1 MNQRTL
7 GRGGVAVS
15 ALGLGCM
22 GMSEFYGPADDAESL
37 ATLARAAEIGITL
50 FDTADMYGSG
60 HNETLLGRFL
70 ATHRDRVVIATKF
83 GIVRKAGPYT
93 RTIDSRPEYART
105 ACEASLKRLGIETI
119 DLYYA
124 HRINPDIPIEETVGA
139 MADLVAAGK
148 VRALGLSE
156 VSPTTLRRAHA
167 VHPISALQSEYSLW
181 TRDPEGAVL
190 DTCRELGIAFVAYS
204 PLGRGMLTGT
214 IDTTET
220 LSADDYRRH
229 TPRFQGVNF
238 AANLHL
244 VNLVR
249 TLAAAKDC
257 TPAQLALAWL
267 LHQGDDIIPIPGTR
281 RIERLEENVAATR
294 VALSDTD
301 LARLDAALPR
311 GAAVGA
317 RYTEEGMK
325 GVNA

>member
-1 MNQRTL
+1 MNQRSL
-7 GRGGVAVS
+7 GRSGILVS

-22 GMSEFYGPADDAESL
+22 GMSEFYGPADDAVSL

-70 ATHRDRVVIATKF
+70 ATHRDRAVIATKF
-83 GIVRKAGPYT
+83 GIVRNAGQYA
-93 RTIDSRPEYART
+93 RTIDSRPEYVRT
-105 ACEASLKRLGIETI
+105 ACEASLKRLGIDTI

-124 HRINPDIPIEETVGA
+124 HRINPDVPIEETVGA
-139 MADLVAAGK
+139 MADLVASGK

-156 VSPTTLRRAHA
+156 VSPATLRRAHA
-167 VHPISALQSEYSLW
+167 VHPISALQTEYSLW
-181 TRDPEGAVL
+181 TRDPEGEVL
-190 DTCRELGIAFVAYS
+190 DTCRALGIAFVAYS
-204 PLGRGMLTGT
+204 PLGRGILTGT
-214 IDTTET
+214 IDSTET
-220 LSADDYRRH
+220 LCADDYRRQA
-229 TPRFQGVNF
+229 PRFQGENF
-238 AANLHL
+238 NANMHL

-281 RIERLEENVAATR
+281 HIERLEENVGATQIT
-294 VALSDTD
+294 LSATD
-301 LARLDAALPR
+301 LSRLDAALPR
-311 GAAVGA
+311 GAAIGA